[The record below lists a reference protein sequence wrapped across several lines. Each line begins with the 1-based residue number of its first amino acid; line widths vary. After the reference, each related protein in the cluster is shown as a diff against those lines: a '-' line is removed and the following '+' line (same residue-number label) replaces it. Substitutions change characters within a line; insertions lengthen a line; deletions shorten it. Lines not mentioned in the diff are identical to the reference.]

1 MILIVDDEPR
11 HLCSY
16 ARFLKRYDL
25 RVAASVAEVRAVFA
39 PNIGICDFDLGDD
52 ETGIDVLPEV
62 GKRVP
67 TAQRYLVSGNIDAI
81 PAIAADIAHAV
92 IDKLAPEMF
101 DLLRIPATVWCKNVR
116 CRRRLGYGSGAH
128 YPGHGT
134 ETAFVLPN
142 HSPSTYYP
150 QIPLKRRLRG
160 PARSRST

>member
-25 RVAASVAEVRAVFA
+25 RVAASVAEVRAGFA

-101 DLLRIPATVWCKNVR
+101 DLLRRPATVWCKMSGVVADSVTVQAITSLAMAPKP
-116 CRRRLGYGSGAH
+116 RLFFQPHPVVGDRI
-128 YPGHGT
+128 
-134 ETAFVLPN
+134 VL
-142 HSPSTYYP
+142 
-150 QIPLKRRLRG
+150 
-160 PARSRST
+160 